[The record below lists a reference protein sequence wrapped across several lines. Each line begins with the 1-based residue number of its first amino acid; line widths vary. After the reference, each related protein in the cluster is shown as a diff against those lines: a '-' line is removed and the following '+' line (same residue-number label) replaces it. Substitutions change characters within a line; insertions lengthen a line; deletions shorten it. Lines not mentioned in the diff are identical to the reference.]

1 MENESQNLAI
11 EISFRNTVYNLE
23 DVPLSIP
30 IQDLIVEVS
39 NLVHLSPTSV
49 KLILNGKILASGGN
63 LSDYVKQEIGNK
75 DKNKNK
81 SVRILVTGSSEEEIE
96 RVKTEKVDS
105 TVLPF
110 KRPRSI
116 YSKSAHASGTKFI

>member
-1 MENESQNLAI
+1 MEDIESQNLAM

-39 NLVHLSPTSV
+39 NLVHLSRTSV

-75 DKNKNK
+75 DKNK

-96 RVKTEKVDS
+96 RIKTEKVDS